1 METEAQYDRSPS
13 IGDVEDWLALGAG
26 TFLLVAGVFRRSA
39 IGACLA
45 VSSTPLLY
53 RGITAV
59 GRKFS
64 TVPPGPTVHARPSRA
79 SAESMSGN
87 LFAWKCRSPTP
98 TVSGD
103 ASTTCR
109 SS

>member
-1 METEAQYDRSPS
+1 METEALYDRSPS

-53 RGITAV
+53 RGIT
-59 GRKFS
+59 GRWPE
-64 TVPPGPTVHARPSRA
+64 VLNGPTGANGTRA
-79 SAESMSGN
+79 ALAGERGVTPAGVLAEQHRRMAEPGSAQKAKS
-87 LFAWKCRSPTP
+87 
-98 TVSGD
+98 
-103 ASTTCR
+103 
-109 SS
+109 